1 MTSSMSQQL
10 FALDP
15 HIRYVAINQQ
25 GQIVTM
31 EQNPTHPSYNPSET
45 DRLEE
50 LIVNPVVLEL
60 TGRRGKLD
68 LEGIRYVVI
77 RYGVQYQLLFPFEQG
92 HLSIGVELQSDV
104 TDVARKVAEHLTLP
118 L

>member
-1 MTSSMSQQL
+1 MAHELSTQL

-15 HIRYVAINQQ
+15 YIRYVAINQQ

-31 EQNPTHPSYNPSET
+31 DQNPSHPSYNPSET

-68 LEGIRYVVI
+68 LDGIRYVVI
-77 RYGVQYQLLFPFEQG
+77 RYGVQYQLLFPYQQG
-92 HLSIGVELQSDV
+92 HISIGVELQADV
-104 TDVARKVAEHLTLP
+104 SNVARKVAEHLALP